1 MNRRTLVV
9 LFCLFAAPAL
19 AQVPAETT
27 PPAPAPTPAPSPF
40 GRTVRVDLTTDH
52 GLIVLELYPDRA
64 PITVA
69 NFLRYVKTKRY
80 DGVDIYRAARA
91 PGAPTFGFIQ
101 GGVQNDPKRVLPPIA
116 HEPTTQTGILHKDGT
131 ITMARLAPGTA
142 TSDFVITVGDAPY
155 LDANPAAT
163 GDNLG
168 FAAFGRVVQGM
179 DVVKAILALPT
190 GGHAR
195 SAAMRGEILDPP
207 VKIVSM
213 KVETPA

>member
-1 MNRRTLVV
+1 MNRRTLIA
-9 LFCLFAAPAL
+9 LLCALAAPAL
-19 AQVPAETT
+19 GQVPAQT
-27 PPAPAPTPAPSPF
+27 PTAPAPSPF

-101 GGVQNDPKRVLPPIA
+101 GGVKNDPKRVLPPIA

-155 LDANPAAT
+155 LDANPEAK

-195 SAAMRGEILDPP
+195 SAAMVGQILDPP
-207 VKIVSM
+207 VKILSM
-213 KVETPA
+213 RVEKPA

>member
-1 MNRRTLVV
+1 MNRRTLVA
-9 LFCLFAAPAL
+9 LFCALAGPAL
-19 AQVPAETT
+19 GQVPVET
-27 PPAPAPTPAPSPF
+27 PTPTVASPF
-40 GRTVRVDLTTDH
+40 GRTVRVDLSTDH

-101 GGVQNDPKRVLPPIA
+101 GGVKNDPKRILPPIA

-155 LDANPAAT
+155 LDANPGAT
-163 GDNLG
+163 GDKLG

-195 SAAMRGEILDPP
+195 SAAMLGQILDPP
-207 VKIVSM
+207 VKILSM
-213 KVETPA
+213 RVEKPG